1 MTDASNMVLK
11 INRPQYVSIPE
22 GFVSALAW
30 QCFDVENVENSS
42 VSVGRIYRK
51 VKQSTSKTVRVIET
65 TPERGKLSEFGI
77 ALARHGVTA
86 EDVDSQVLAQA
97 VANSVS
103 GIQSEKGTI
112 QASSPVTSAFALMQ
126 DMRGIQG
133 NRNPPDLGGILDAMY
148 KYGLPPNAERQPSAS
163 ALWLRSAQQRCA
175 QDPLL
180 AAMDGAIRELT
191 FNETLIPVEQDL
203 VQSSADFSD
212 TPFSWFQESWSRLT
226 SEEWVSALP
235 ARVWADWAATV
246 LRLAFAM
253 GFLWEATWY
262 VKLAKSVVAGELRSW
277 DESIK
282 SVGEILPWRSMKS
295 STSVRDIAA
304 HLSWVVHHGAVVR
317 DQLASWDKR
326 GDFKD
331 LSFED
336 AMDLMHSGG
345 EYREALKHALSN
357 TQKNTSNIQ
366 EAIRYTLKTRD
377 RVGETADYY
386 GLLRASGRFLTVD
399 PGTEWI
405 TVVASL
411 TCNRPG
417 TEANVGDLM
426 KNLQLLGLHPELADV
441 VDLLERAG
449 LARGSADAD
458 QGVRIQSAF

>member
-1 MTDASNMVLK
+1 MTDASSMVLR

-30 QCFDVENVENSS
+30 QCFEVMSS
-42 VSVGRIYRK
+42 HSASESVGRIFRSIK
-51 VKQSTSKTVRVIET
+51 KSTSKRVQIIET
-65 TPERGKLSEFGI
+65 APERERLSDF
-77 ALARHGVTA
+77 ALALAKHGITV
-86 EDVDSQVLAQA
+86 EDVDSGVLAQA
-97 VANSVS
+97 VTNSVS

-112 QASSPVTSAFALMQ
+112 QASSPLTPTFALMQ

-133 NRNPPDLGGILDAMY
+133 TRNPPDLGGILDAMY
-148 KYGLPPNAERQPSAS
+148 QYGIPQGSEPQPSAS
-163 ALWLRSAQQRCA
+163 ELWLRSARQRCE

-180 AAMDGAIRELT
+180 AAMDGAIRDLTFGDTLSSKELT
-191 FNETLIPVEQDL
+191 SILPI
-203 VQSSADFSD
+203 ADFSG
-212 TPFSWFQESWSRLT
+212 TPFAWFQESWSRLT
-226 SEEWVSALP
+226 SEEWVAALP

-246 LRLAFAM
+246 LRMSFAM

-262 VKLAKSVVAGELRSW
+262 VKLARSVVAGGIQPW
-277 DESIK
+277 DESVS
-282 SVGEILPWRSMKS
+282 SVGEILPWRSMRS

-317 DQLASWDKR
+317 EQLSNWDKNGR
-326 GDFKD
+326 FED

-336 AMDLMHSGG
+336 ALAMMHSDPDCWG
-345 EYREALKHALSN
+345 ALKQALSN

-377 RVGETADYY
+377 RVGEAADYY
-386 GLLRASGRFLTVD
+386 GLLRSSGRFLTVD

-411 TCNRPG
+411 TCQRPG

-426 KNLQLLGLHPELADV
+426 KNLQLLGLYPELADV

>member
-1 MTDASNMVLK
+1 MIDASCMVLK

-30 QCFDVENVENSS
+30 QCFDVENSPSGTN
-42 VSVGRIYRK
+42 SVGRIYRSIK
-51 VKQSTSKTVRVIET
+51 KSTSKRVRIIET
-65 TPERGKLSEFGI
+65 APERERLSEFGRE
-77 ALARHGVTA
+77 LARHGVTV
-86 EDVDSQVLAQA
+86 EDVDAEVLAQA
-97 VANSVS
+97 VANSVA

-112 QASSPVTSAFALMQ
+112 QASSPLTPTFALMQ

-133 NRNPPDLGGILDAMY
+133 TRNPPDLGGILDAMY
-148 KYGLPPNAERQPSAS
+148 QYGLPRVSEPQQNAS
-163 ALWLRSAQQRCA
+163 ALWLRSAQQRCE

-180 AAMDGAIRELT
+180 SAMDGAIRELT
-191 FNETLIPVEQDL
+191 FGETLSL
-203 VQSSADFSD
+203 KSSTTILPLADFSG
-212 TPFSWFQESWSRLT
+212 TPFTWFNESWSRLT
-226 SEEWVSALP
+226 SKEWVSALP

-262 VKLAKSVVAGELRSW
+262 VKLAKSVVTGELNPW
-277 DESIK
+277 EESIK
-282 SVGEILPWRSMKS
+282 SVGEILPWRSMRS

-304 HLSWVVHHGAVVR
+304 HLSWVVHQGAVVR
-317 DQLASWDKR
+317 ELLSSWDKS
-326 GDFKD
+326 GKFEG
-331 LSFED
+331 LSFDD
-336 AMDLMHSGG
+336 AMVMMHSDE
-345 EYREALKHALSN
+345 EYRVQLNHALSD
-357 TQKNTSNIQ
+357 TKKNTSNIQ

-386 GLLRASGRFLTVD
+386 GLLRSSGRFLTVD

-411 TCNRPG
+411 TCKQPG
-417 TEANVGDLM
+417 AEANVGDLM
-426 KNLQLLGLHPELADV
+426 KNLQLLGLYPELTDV

>member
-1 MTDASNMVLK
+1 MTDASSMVLK

-30 QCFDVENVENSS
+30 QCFDVENSANGTGSI
-42 VSVGRIYRK
+42 GRIYRSIK
-51 VKQSTSKTVRVIET
+51 ESTSKRVRIIET
-65 TPERGKLSEFGI
+65 APERERLSEFGR
-77 ALARHGVTA
+77 ALARHGVTV
-86 EDVDSQVLAQA
+86 EDVDSEILAQA

-112 QASSPVTSAFALMQ
+112 QASSPLTPTFALMQ

-133 NRNPPDLGGILDAMY
+133 TRNPPDLGGILDAMY
-148 KYGLPPNAERQPSAS
+148 QHGLPQGSEPQPRAS
-163 ALWLRSAQQRCA
+163 ALWLRSAQQRCGL
-175 QDPLL
+175 DPLL
-180 AAMDGAIRELT
+180 AAMDSAIRELT
-191 FNETLIPVEQDL
+191 FKETL
-203 VQSSADFSD
+203 SSKELTSILPTADFSG
-212 TPFSWFQESWSRLT
+212 TPFTWFQESWSRLT

-262 VKLAKSVVAGELRSW
+262 VKLAKSVVAGEQQPW
-277 DESIK
+277 EECIK
-282 SVGEILPWRSMKS
+282 SVGEILPWRSMRS

-304 HLSWVVHHGAVVR
+304 YLSWVVHHGAVVR
-317 DQLASWDKR
+317 EQLSSWDKS
-326 GDFKD
+326 GKFED

-336 AMDLMHSGG
+336 AMSMMHSDG
-345 EYREALKHALSN
+345 EYRTALNQALSN

-386 GLLRASGRFLTVD
+386 GLLRSSGRFLTVD

-411 TCNRPG
+411 TCKRPG
-417 TEANVGDLM
+417 AEANVGDLM
-426 KNLQLLGLHPELADV
+426 KNLQLLGLYPELSDV

>member
-1 MTDASNMVLK
+1 MVLK

-30 QCFDVENVENSS
+30 QCFGVDGSQNVAD
-42 VSVGRIYRK
+42 SVGRIYRSIK
-51 VKQSTSKTVRVIET
+51 KSTSKRVRIIET
-65 TPERGKLSEFGI
+65 APERERLSEFGL
-77 ALARHGVTA
+77 ALAKHGVSV
-86 EDVDSQVLAQA
+86 EDVDSEVLAQA
-97 VANSVS
+97 VTNSVS

-112 QASSPVTSAFALMQ
+112 QASSPLTPTFALMQ

-133 NRNPPDLGGILDAMY
+133 TRNPPDLGGILDAMY
-148 KYGLPPNAERQPSAS
+148 QYGLPRDSGAQPSAS
-163 ALWLRSAQQRCA
+163 ERWLRSAQQRCE

-180 AAMDGAIRELT
+180 AAMDGAIREVNFNDTLFTKELT
-191 FNETLIPVEQDL
+191 SILPL
-203 VQSSADFSD
+203 ADFSG
-212 TPFSWFQESWSRLT
+212 TPFRWFQESWSRLT

-246 LRLAFAM
+246 LRLSFAM

-262 VKLAKSVVAGELRSW
+262 VKLARSVVAGELQPW
-277 DESIK
+277 EESIK
-282 SVGEILPWRSMKS
+282 SVGEILPWRSMRS

-317 DQLASWDKR
+317 EQFANWDKS
-326 GDFKD
+326 GKFED

-336 AMDLMHSGG
+336 ALSMMHSDD
-345 EYREALKHALSN
+345 ECRAALNQALSN

-377 RVGETADYY
+377 RVGEAADYY
-386 GLLRASGRFLTVD
+386 GLLRSSGRFLTVD

-411 TCNRPG
+411 TCQRPG
-417 TEANVGDLM
+417 AEANVGDLM
-426 KNLQLLGLHPELADV
+426 KNLQLLGLYPELTDV